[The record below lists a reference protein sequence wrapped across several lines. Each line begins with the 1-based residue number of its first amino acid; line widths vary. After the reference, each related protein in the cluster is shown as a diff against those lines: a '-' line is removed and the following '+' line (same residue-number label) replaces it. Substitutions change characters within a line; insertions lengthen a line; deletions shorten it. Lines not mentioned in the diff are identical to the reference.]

1 MKTTVEFMAFS
12 NFFICTN
19 QFYISKYLKYPK
31 LLRFYQYSFSRK
43 TKLRNNIL
51 YLLRFEFF
59 WPILLFC
66 PILEPA
72 VSHQSQFCEVFE
84 PKNWIGQNFF
94 KISVDRLANFEIFV
108 VQIHKNILSD
118 MLKSWVVDNLIHCI
132 VFVGACW
139 IVECNFSTKK
149 SKISSYIWQSIYLLI

>member
-12 NFFICTN
+12 NFFICAN

-118 MLKSWVVDNLIHCI
+118 MLKSWVVDNLIHCVVI
-132 VFVGACW
+132 VGAC
-139 IVECNFSTKK
+139 
-149 SKISSYIWQSIYLLI
+149 

>member
-51 YLLRFEFF
+51 CLLRFEFF

-132 VFVGACW
+132 VFVGAC
-139 IVECNFSTKK
+139 
-149 SKISSYIWQSIYLLI
+149 